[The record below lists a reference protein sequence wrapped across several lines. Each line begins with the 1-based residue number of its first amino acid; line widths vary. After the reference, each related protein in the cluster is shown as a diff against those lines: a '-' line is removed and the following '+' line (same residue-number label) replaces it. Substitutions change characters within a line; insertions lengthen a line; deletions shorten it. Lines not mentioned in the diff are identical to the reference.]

1 MPSGPRGRVRTMT
14 RDRSLS
20 QYEEFPMLRLAL
32 CGLAALLSISLIA
45 APGMASE
52 NTSQLAQAKKA
63 ESAKK
68 VVIARVV
75 GQPIYQSDIQ
85 AAFRALPPRA
95 RQGGLQR
102 HYGSLL
108 ETLVVSKML
117 TIYGRR
123 LKLENDPRVKRQLKR
138 AEDALVRDTY
148 LSDLVRKQITDKA
161 LKDEYNSLVKKNKG
175 VDEVRA
181 RHILLQ
187 TKKKANEIIKLV
199 KAGQNFAEL
208 AKKNSVGR
216 TARRGGD
223 LGFFSR
229 TEMTKPFS
237 DAAFA
242 LKVGQVTQKPVKS
255 DFGWH
260 VIKVEE
266 KRKRKIPPFD
276 KVRPMI
282 RARVGQKLS
291 GQIVTELMRQ
301 TKVERF
307 SYDGKRSIAAP
318 RPGKAP
324 PYAPKPKAKP

>member
-1 MPSGPRGRVRTMT
+1 MPSGPRGRSRTRYRLVPLT
-14 RDRSLS
+14 K
-20 QYEEFPMLRLAL
+20 EFPMHRLAL
-32 CGLAALLSISLIA
+32 CGLVAFLSISLFSFS
-45 APGMASE
+45 GLASE
-52 NTSQLAQAKKA
+52 SFSQLAQAKTAKP
-63 ESAKK
+63 AKK
-68 VVIARVV
+68 IVIARVV
-75 GQPIYQSDIQ
+75 GEPIFQSDIQ

-95 RQGGLQR
+95 RRAGLQR
-102 HYGSLL
+102 HYGRLL

-123 LKLENDPRVKRQLKR
+123 LKLETDPRVKRQLKR
-138 AEDALVRDTY
+138 AEDAFVRDTY
-148 LSDLVRKQITDKA
+148 LSDLVRKQMTDKA

-175 VDEVRA
+175 IDEVRA

-187 TKKKANEIIKLV
+187 TEKKAKEIIKLLNT
-199 KAGQNFAEL
+199 GQNFAEL

-223 LGFFSR
+223 LGFFGR
-229 TEMTKPFS
+229 NEMTKPFS

-242 LKVGQVTQKPVKS
+242 LKVGQVTKKPVKS

-282 RARVGQKLS
+282 RARVGQRLS
-291 GQIVTELMRQ
+291 GEIVSELMRQ
-301 TKVERF
+301 TKVERY

-318 RPGKAP
+318 RAGSTP
-324 PYAPKPKAKP
+324 PPAPKPKAKP